1 MIGPRINLARAPE
14 RWVSMARSAAGPGL
28 AVERIETV
36 DWRAWTRIAAGGA
49 PFGLAHE
56 LARVWRRIVPAQPAL
71 NLLRPEAER
80 LALRRIAFDG

>member
-1 MIGPRINLARAPE
+1 MIGHVIHLARAPE
-14 RWVSMARSAAGPGL
+14 RWVSMARSAAGRGL

-36 DWRAWTRIAAGGA
+36 DGRAWTRIAAGA